1 MNGVEFP
8 VAVLRRGPTGNPCTE
23 PELRFVESLEL
34 SFVVDY
40 RAGAPLTAREGPS
53 PPDIVFYHTHAAT
66 WSCWVSWNSE
76 QTVQITVC
84 PEFVENNKLGPIKS
98 LCTEHELKD
107 FPENAEDTAANYAS
121 LATDD
126 PTRLEDSRS

>member
-1 MNGVEFP
+1 MHFEGAGCLRSGVEFP
-8 VAVLRRGPTGNPCTE
+8 VAGLRRGPTGSLCTE

-34 SFVVDY
+34 SFVEDY
-40 RAGAPLTAREGPS
+40 CAGAPLTAREGPS

-84 PEFVENNKLGPIKS
+84 PEFVENNKLGWSAGP
-98 LCTEHELKD
+98 CYA
-107 FPENAEDTAANYAS
+107 AEA
-121 LATDD
+121 
-126 PTRLEDSRS
+126 